1 MSNVEE
7 SFSEALMFHRTG
19 ITSKAICYYE
29 KVLEIDPSH
38 EISQHHLSILE
49 FGLGNYEKAL
59 NLQNNLININPHKAG
74 FYNNR
79 GNTLLRLGDVQKAI
93 SDFNHAIEIDPHKA
107 EFLVN
112 RANALSCLDEFP
124 EALFDLDKAIKVD
137 VNLAIAYANRAN
149 VHSSSK
155 HFHDALID
163 IDHALELEPHNAQF
177 HFNKGNILVS
187 LHRHQEAVINY
198 QISCDIDS
206 NFEIAHL
213 KLAHLVIS
221 LQSFPEAVR
230 VLNKMLNHFP
240 QSLEYLILLGEVHA
254 QLGNTEEAQ
263 IYFTQAKNLSP
274 HNEEVDYYAAANL
287 GLAAPSKSP
296 PAYIK
301 RLFDAYAH
309 NFDKELQQDLRYASP
324 DHLKTQLVRHIS
336 KPIVTALDLGCGT
349 GLVAKSLRSCFEF
362 IDGVDISSEMIKK
375 SESTKLYRQL
385 HLTDIHSFLLDNK
398 ECYDLVMCADTLVY
412 IGKLD
417 EVFQGVSQILNI
429 GGWFSFT
436 VEATALPTFQLKQ
449 SKRYGHSISYL
460 QHQAQQSQLDVVAI
474 EGDVIR
480 RENSES
486 IHGLNVLLRKN
497 K

>member
-1 MSNVEE
+1 MSTVEE

-19 ITSKAICYYE
+19 ITSNAIFYYK
-29 KVLEIDPSH
+29 KVLAIEPNH
-38 EISQHHLSILE
+38 EISQHHLSVLK
-49 FGLGNYEKAL
+49 FGLGKYEEAL
-59 NLQNNLININPHKAG
+59 KFQNNLINMNPRKAG
-74 FYNNR
+74 YYNNR

-93 SDFNHAIEIDPHKA
+93 GDFNQAIEIDSHKA

-112 RANALSCLDEFP
+112 RANALSYLDEFP
-124 EALFDLDKAIKVD
+124 EALFDLDEAIKID
-137 VNLAIAYANRAN
+137 PNLAIAYANRAN

-163 IDHALELEPHNAQF
+163 IDQALELEPHNAQF
-177 HFNKGNILVS
+177 HYNKGNILAS
-187 LHRHQEAVINY
+187 LHRHQEAVVNY

-213 KLAHLVIS
+213 KWAHLVIS

-230 VLNKMLNHFP
+230 VLNKMLKQFP
-240 QSLEYLILLGEVHA
+240 ESLECLILLGEVHA
-254 QLGNTEEAQ
+254 QLGDTEEAQ
-263 IYFTQAKNLSP
+263 VYFKQAKNLFP
-274 HNEEVDYYAAANL
+274 HDEEVDYYAAANL
-287 GLAAPSKSP
+287 GLAAPAKSP
-296 PAYIK
+296 AAYIK
-301 RLFDAYAH
+301 RLFDSYAH
-309 NFDKELQQDLRYASP
+309 NFDVELQQHLRYASP

-385 HLTDIHSFLLDNK
+385 HLTDIHSFLIKNQ
-398 ECYDLVMCADTLVY
+398 ECYDLVMCADTLAY

-417 EVFQGVSQILNI
+417 EVFKGVSQILNI

-460 QHQAQQSQLDVVAI
+460 QHQAQQSQFDVVAI

-480 RENSES
+480 RENSEP
-486 IHGLNVLLRKN
+486 INGFNVLLRKN
-497 K
+497 Q